1 MGTLARDVYTLYDA
15 QKMEG
20 LPVGVQVVGKRFEE
34 EAVLAGMRVVE
45 EALAA
50 DGKGFNG
57 GRNF

>member
-1 MGTLARDVYTLYDA
+1 MSALARDVYGLYDA

-20 LPVGVQVVGKRFEE
+20 LPVGVQVVGRRFEE

-50 DGKGFNG
+50 DGQRFHGK
-57 GRNF
+57 NF